1 MRGTKGDQ
9 TMSEILKQ
17 SVVASYG
24 SHDGA
29 EEAVRQLQRSD
40 VPMDHISIIGRDWQV
55 REDVQGFYH
64 PGDAIEAGA
73 KQGAW
78 CGGFFGL
85 FLGMGMFIVPVA
97 GAVLVLGPLAG
108 LIAGAI
114 SGAGLGALVSGLMT
128 LGIPK
133 DQALKYQ
140 ERLEAGEFLVVVNG
154 SAAETTRAH
163 AVLQIT
169 SHTGVSAHDLHSAHV
184 KAA

>member
-1 MRGTKGDQ
+1 
-9 TMSEILKQ
+9 MSENLKQ
-17 SVVASYG
+17 TVVASYG
-24 SHDGA
+24 SHNGA

-64 PGDAIEAGA
+64 PGDAIQAGA

-78 CGGFFGL
+78 FGGFFGL
-85 FLGMGMFIVPVA
+85 FLGMGMFVIPVA
-97 GAVLVLGPLAG
+97 GALIVLGPLAG

-154 SAAETTRAH
+154 SAEESARAQ
-163 AVLQIT
+163 AILQIT
-169 SHTGVSAHDLHSAHV
+169 SNTGVSAHDVQAAQE

>member
-1 MRGTKGDQ
+1 
-9 TMSEILKQ
+9 MSEVIKQ
-17 SVVASYG
+17 AVVASYG

-64 PGDAIEAGA
+64 PGDAIQAGA

-78 CGGFFGL
+78 FGGFFGL
-85 FLGMGMFIVPVA
+85 FLGMGMFIIPVA
-97 GAVLVLGPLAG
+97 GAVIVLGPLAG

-128 LGIPK
+128 MGIPK

-154 SAAETTRAH
+154 SAEETARAH

-169 SHTGVSAHDLHSAHV
+169 SNTGVAAHDLHATHE